1 LETLITKIKKI
12 DEFDHFKTSIYELK
26 QNNQQRFMD
35 VVSALPANK
44 QNYLKEVMFSQR
56 IVLNSENSER
66 TAVRKIV
73 KIKKPKK

>member
-1 LETLITKIKKI
+1 
-12 DEFDHFKTSIYELK
+12 
-26 QNNQQRFMD
+26 MD

>member
-1 LETLITKIKKI
+1 MDGLITKIKKI

-26 QNNQQRFMD
+26 QKNQQKFMD
-35 VVSALPANK
+35 VVSALPAMK

-56 IVLNSENSER
+56 IVLNSENNER